1 MGRAASG
8 NLPSLESTGMAQ
20 SPLDQM
26 SMQEIMSRWPATIRV
41 FVAWHLHCVG
51 CPVADFHRLADAA
64 REHGVDVAALRRAVE
79 AVIEAAPTAS
89 EREF

>member
-1 MGRAASG
+1 MGRAARG

-20 SPLDQM
+20 RPLDQM

-41 FVAWHLHCVG
+41 FLAWHLHCVG

-64 REHGVDVAALRRAVE
+64 REHGVDEAALRSAVE
-79 AVIEAAPTAS
+79 TVIETASTAS